1 MYGNFIAEGEK
12 IAGELLKQDFIKIE
26 KIFAVKSWLENLEPV
41 SAKQNPEMQE
51 ISEQEL
57 KKISLLTTP
66 NKVLLICKTPAPLL
80 PDLPVR
86 NELTLYLDG
95 IQDPGN
101 AGTILRI
108 ADWFG
113 IRSVFFSPDSV
124 ESFHPKVV
132 QASMGAFLRVNILET
147 DLEMLFKN
155 FPDLPVLGADI
166 SGNDIFKIEKPAE
179 AIIVVGN
186 EGKGISEKNR
196 SLIKKFVSI
205 PASGGGAESLNVA
218 VAAGIICAVFRNKNR

>member
-12 IAGELLKQDFIKIE
+12 IAGELLRQDFIKIE
-26 KIFAVKSWLENLEPV
+26 KIFAVKSWLENLEPAF
-41 SAKQNPEMQE
+41 AKQKPEIHE

-66 NKVLLICKTPAPLL
+66 NKVLLICKTPTPLL
-80 PDLPVR
+80 SDLPLR

-124 ESFHPKVV
+124 EPFHPKVV

-147 DLEMLFKN
+147 ELEMLLKN

-166 SGNDIFKIEKPAE
+166 NGEDIFKIEKPAE
-179 AIIVVGN
+179 SVIVVGN

-218 VAAGIICAVFRNKNR
+218 VATGIICAVFRNKNS

>member
-26 KIFAVKSWLENLEPV
+26 KIFAVKNWLENLEPAF
-41 SAKQNPEMQE
+41 AKQKPEIHE

-66 NKVLLICKTPAPLL
+66 NKVLLICKTPTPLL
-80 PDLPVR
+80 SDLPLR

-124 ESFHPKVV
+124 EPFHPKVV

-147 DLEMLFKN
+147 ELEMLLKN

-166 SGNDIFKIEKPAE
+166 NGDDIFKIEKPAE
-179 AIIVVGN
+179 SVIVVGN

-218 VAAGIICAVFRNKNR
+218 VATGIICAAFRNKNS